1 MRRISFVFL
10 SLVFLLSACTPVD
23 WWPFPQPTT
32 TIPTAQPSAPPTPSA
47 PAQSTQAPTAPTV
60 ISVRLWVPPQMDPTA
75 DTPAGKLL
83 QARLEQFSRQHN
95 DLTIE
100 VRVKSVSGS
109 GGLLDSLTTT
119 SAAAPLA
126 LPDLVALPREGL
138 ETAALKGLLQM
149 VKSPDSVFDDSDWY
163 EFARQLV
170 RVQNSPFGLPICGDA
185 LVTVYRPS
193 IVSVPPISWSEIL
206 ELNTPFV
213 FPAADRQAIFTL
225 ALYRSLGMNLRDE
238 EGRPYLE
245 AEQLAQV
252 LTLYDNAE
260 ERGVMPFWL
269 TQYQDDQ
276 DVWDAFIEKRADI
289 IVAWLS
295 DYLTVLPEETQFSV
309 LPVADGQNFSLAD
322 GWVWA
327 FAAVQDERFEIA
339 LELADYLAD
348 SKFSSAYAERLGCI
362 APYQGAIGAQLDP
375 DQKAMVEQIALSAR
389 VLPSTDILNSLGL
402 PVQHAVMQVLKNQA
416 EPIPA
421 AQSAIEA
428 LTSP

>member
-1 MRRISFVFL
+1 MRKFSFVFL

-23 WWPFPQPTT
+23 WLPLSQPTP
-32 TIPTAQPSAPPTPSA
+32 TIPTVQPTATPTTSA
-47 PAQSTQAPTAPTV
+47 PAQSTQSPTAPTV
-60 ISVRLWVPPQMDPTA
+60 ISVRLWLPPQMDPTA
-75 DTPAGKLL
+75 DTPAGNLL

-95 DLTIE
+95 DLTID
-100 VRVKSVSGS
+100 VRVKSVSGP
-109 GGLLDSLTTT
+109 GGLLDSLATT

-126 LPDLVALPREGL
+126 LPDLIALPREGL

-149 VKSPDSVFDDSDWY
+149 VESPDSVLDDSDWY

-193 IVSVPPISWSEIL
+193 MVSVPPINWSEVL
-206 ELNTPFV
+206 ELKTPFV
-213 FPAADRQAIFTL
+213 FPAADQQAILTL
-225 ALYRSLGMNLRDE
+225 ALYQSLGTNLRDE

-245 AEQLAQV
+245 AEQLSQV
-252 LTLYDNAE
+252 LTFYDNAE

-276 DVWDAFIEKRADI
+276 EVWDAFIEKRADL

-295 DYLTVLPEETQFSV
+295 DYLTVLPEDTQFSV
-309 LPVADGQNFSLAD
+309 LPIADEQNFSLAD

-348 SKFSSAYAERLGCI
+348 SKFLSAYAESLGCI
-362 APYQGAIGAQLDP
+362 APYQGAIDAQLDP

-402 PVQHAVMQVLKNQA
+402 PVQQAVMQVLKNQA